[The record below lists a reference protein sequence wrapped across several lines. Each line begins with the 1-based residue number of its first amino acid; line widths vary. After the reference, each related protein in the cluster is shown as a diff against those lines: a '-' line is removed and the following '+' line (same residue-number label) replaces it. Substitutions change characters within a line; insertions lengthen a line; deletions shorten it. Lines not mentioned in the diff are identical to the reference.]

1 MIYIFYFLF
10 RQHWFITS
18 CRFHV
23 DKLCFYFCIPCSML
37 TTKSLVFIHYHKV
50 DPIYP
55 FCPPQGSFFFGNH
68 YFVLCIWVFV
78 FIQFALFIYLSLK
91 YIPHMSE
98 IIWHLHFS
106 VISLFL
112 LVLLSDFAS
121 CSLMLFLVAHILKIV
136 M

>member
-1 MIYIFYFLF
+1 MICIFYFLF

-37 TTKSLVFIHYHKV
+37 TTKNLVFIHYHKV

-55 FCPPQGSFFFGNH
+55 FCPPHWSFFFGNH

-78 FIQFALFIYLSLK
+78 FIQFALFIYLFIFYFLFFFFYFLNIFHIWVKSYGICPSLLFH
-91 YIPHMSE
+91 YSSLYFYQILPH
-98 IIWHLHFS
+98 
-106 VISLFL
+106 V
-112 LVLLSDFAS
+112 V
-121 CSLMLFLVAHILKIV
+121 
-136 M
+136 